1 MNTIKI
7 EREMSRRVDVPAYC
21 KAMKYL
27 HILMFLSV
35 IGFAIVG
42 LFFSTTR
49 SDKDIS
55 ASFCYIILGF
65 VALHLADYIV
75 ILYIGSKP
83 TFKIRKAIKPIIQ
96 IVIAIIF
103 MIMITYAIY
112 VAEQADYDYIA
123 YAIALRSVALS
134 YLLLIR

>member
-35 IGFAIVG
+35 IGFAIV
-42 LFFSTTR
+42 
-49 SDKDIS
+49 
-55 ASFCYIILGF
+55 
-65 VALHLADYIV
+65 
-75 ILYIGSKP
+75 
-83 TFKIRKAIKPIIQ
+83 
-96 IVIAIIF
+96 
-103 MIMITYAIY
+103 
-112 VAEQADYDYIA
+112 
-123 YAIALRSVALS
+123 ALS